1 VSTTAMEF
9 QPNWGIHPGSILGD
23 ILDQRGMRQV
33 ELAQR
38 TGLSAKHV
46 NQIVK
51 QTIGIS
57 PDVSILLDRALDVP
71 ASFWIDLDTKYQAFE
86 SRRRAE
92 ATLGEYSTW
101 ASQFHIG
108 TLQLHGIIDAADTGI
123 ARAEK
128 ILKLF
133 QVATPDAFTQT
144 WLRPSVSFRRSQA
157 FTVNEPNTALWLRLV
172 ERFARDVPVEPF
184 NARKLRAVAKSIPTM
199 TTMTVPNGFVAARA
213 ALAEAGV
220 ALTFVREVP
229 NTRVCAATWW
239 INGDRPAIGITE
251 RHRRPDTFWFNLLHE
266 IGHIVRHPRRTSF
279 LDLDERDAADE
290 TEAEANDFAVEMLFP
305 GDSSDSIAQ
314 ATTNREMIIIAARLG
329 IGIPMVAGRH
339 GNLTNQWK
347 RVSRLRESISDED
360 ISALEA
366 IAKDV
371 AA

>member
-1 VSTTAMEF
+1 MNTDTQEF
-9 QPNWGIHPGSILGD
+9 QPNWGVHPGEILGG
-23 ILDQRGMRQV
+23 ILDQRGMKQV

-46 NQIVK
+46 NQIIK

-57 PDVSILLDRALDVP
+57 SDVSILLERALNVQ
-71 ASFWIDLDTKYQAFE
+71 ASFWNDLDTQYQAFE

-92 ATLGEYSTW
+92 AALGEYATW
-101 ASQFHIG
+101 ASRFDTG
-108 TLQLHGIIDAADTGI
+108 TLRLHKIIDAADTTI
-123 ARAEK
+123 TRAEK

-157 FTVNEPNTALWLRLV
+157 FTVSEPNTALWLRLV
-172 ERFARDVPVEPF
+172 ERSALDVSVQPF
-184 NARKLRAVAKSIPTM
+184 NARKLRTVAKSIPTM
-199 TTMTVPNGFVAARA
+199 TTMNVPDGFIAARA

-229 NTRVCAATWW
+229 GTRVCAATWW

-251 RHRRPDTFWFNLLHE
+251 RHRRHDTFWFNLLHE

-279 LDLDERDAADE
+279 LDLEGGNASDQA
-290 TEAEANDFAVEMLFP
+290 EAEANDFAAQTLFP

-314 ATTNREMIIIAARLG
+314 ATTHREIIIIAARLG
-329 IGIPMVAGRH
+329 VGVPMVAGRY
-339 GNLTNQWK
+339 GNLTKQWK
-347 RVSRLRESISDED
+347 LVGRLRPSISDEE
-360 ISALEA
+360 INALET
-366 IAKDV
+366 IAQD
-371 AA
+371 AAA

>member
-1 VSTTAMEF
+1 MSAPTREF
-9 QPNWGIHPGSILGD
+9 QPNWGVHPGEILGGV
-23 ILDQRGMRQV
+23 LDQRGMRQV

-57 PDVSILLDRALDVP
+57 PDVSILLERALDIP
-71 ASFWIDLDTKYQAFE
+71 ASFWIDLDTQYQAFE

-92 ATLGEYSTW
+92 ATLGEYGTW
-101 ASQFHIG
+101 ASQFDTA
-108 TLQLHGIIDAADTGI
+108 TLRRHGIIDAADTGI

-157 FTVNEPNTALWLRLV
+157 FTISEPNTALWLRLV
-172 ERFARDVPVEPF
+172 ERSARDVSVEPF

-199 TTMTVPNGFVAARA
+199 TTMTVPNGFVAVRA
-213 ALAEAGV
+213 ALAEAGI

-229 NTRVCAATWW
+229 GTRVCAATWW
-239 INGDRPAIGITE
+239 IDGDRPAIGITE
-251 RHRRPDTFWFNLLHE
+251 RHRRHDTFWFNLLHE

-279 LDLDERDAADE
+279 LDLDGGDAADK
-290 TEAEANDFAVEMLFP
+290 TEAEANDFAVETLFP
-305 GDSSDSIAQ
+305 GDISDSIAR
-314 ATTNREMIIIAARLG
+314 ATTHREMIIIAARLG
-329 IGIPMVAGRH
+329 IGVPMVAGRH
-339 GNLTNQWK
+339 GNLTNEW
-347 RVSRLRESISDED
+347 RLVSRLRESISDDD
-360 ISALEA
+360 ISALET
-366 IAKDV
+366 IAKDAV
-371 AA
+371 T